1 MTTRKSVCARA
12 LHFIPVTFLVL
23 IVGFT
28 SQPSVRAGLTVD
40 IHSYR
45 YPYSFVSY
53 GWLSTNATPP
63 AAPLGDYL
71 ISSPNGSH
79 LRYRFDTNG
88 FNFITGGG
96 IGTTDF
102 NAFMNTLTNG
112 QWFIQVTNSSSTNTY
127 FFNVTAAGLSSNLF
141 NPATITFPANN
152 SQNVTNNPTFTWVDG
167 PIGWLGTAEV
177 SVRDEPYNNYYA
189 GTTLPPSATS
199 WSTPNPPLP
208 PGTNLF
214 HLVYLSNLTATV
226 VATIPRDISSN
237 AIAGWISTANLDV
250 NSEDVQFIVG
260 TGMSANTSLFGHYTF
275 DDQFYLEADSSGLG
289 HDAMGVFYTGGSSQF
304 PQYNASGITNGAV
317 EFDGENAF
325 YWGTNMVNV
334 LAGSY
339 TVSLWLKTTQ
349 SYGSDGD
356 DGYDGAAIFTGDD
369 SGDFPVPMAL
379 TGDKLAFY
387 TADPDH
393 TINSG
398 NSINSGTFK
407 HLVVTRDAATGLKC
421 IYVDGA
427 LDVSDP
433 GGTSPGIDS
442 YEVYLGYSYYS
453 GQGIVGVVDDLQVY
467 TGVLNTNQID
477 YLFNHPG
484 AVAPDTT
491 AGTNPPVDVE
501 LEISITRSQDLS
513 YGDSYLCFPRL
524 NSVNITEITEHRV
537 ESPNDQ
543 FDGSLTGSG
552 SSLLSSLGSVLNECT
567 NGLWKL
573 YINKNDPSEQLFTF
587 TVTITGVDTNLL
599 KAVTVISPANG
610 SSNVSTSPQF
620 TWSGPAGF
628 DGIFLQKYELP
639 FTNSVSTNLPGTATN
654 WPSPPVLNPGTNRFY
669 LSYHTN
675 DVPHITFSTPVDGS
689 SQPINSWITTAH
701 LNSDATVEFVVA
713 VGATPVQL
721 ANPNRSGGDFQFQF
735 LSQTGRTNVVQSRT
749 NLNLGMWLDRTNILG
764 DGTLKTIIL
773 PVSGA
778 PVEFFR
784 VSTQ

>member
-1 MTTRKSVCARA
+1 MSNFFNFR
-12 LHFIPVTFLVL
+12 LHYKFYVFLFGVF
-23 IVGFT
+23 V
-28 SQPSVRAGLTVD
+28 
-40 IHSYR
+40 R
-45 YPYSFVSY
+45 YPV
-53 GWLSTNATPP
+53 
-63 AAPLGDYL
+63 LGMY
-71 ISSPNGSH
+71 
-79 LRYRFDTNG
+79 
-88 FNFITGGG
+88 
-96 IGTTDF
+96 
-102 NAFMNTLTNG
+102 
-112 QWFIQVTNSSSTNTY
+112 
-127 FFNVTAAGLSSNLF
+127 
-141 NPATITFPANN
+141 
-152 SQNVTNNPTFTWVDG
+152 
-167 PIGWLGTAEV
+167 
-177 SVRDEPYNNYYA
+177 
-189 GTTLPPSATS
+189 
-199 WSTPNPPLP
+199 
-208 PGTNLF
+208 
-214 HLVYLSNLTATV
+214 ATV
-226 VATIPRDISSN
+226 AMLILQ
-237 AIAGWISTANLDV
+237 GST
-250 NSEDVQFIVG
+250 
-260 TGMSANTSLFGHYTF
+260 
-275 DDQFYLEADSSGLG
+275 
-289 HDAMGVFYTGGSSQF
+289 
-304 PQYNASGITNGAV
+304 
-317 EFDGENAF
+317 
-325 YWGTNMVNV
+325 
-334 LAGSY
+334 
-339 TVSLWLKTTQ
+339 
-349 SYGSDGD
+349 
-356 DGYDGAAIFTGDD
+356 
-369 SGDFPVPMAL
+369 
-379 TGDKLAFY
+379 
-387 TADPDH
+387 
-393 TINSG
+393 
-398 NSINSGTFK
+398 
-407 HLVVTRDAATGLKC
+407 
-421 IYVDGA
+421 
-427 LDVSDP
+427 
-433 GGTSPGIDS
+433 
-442 YEVYLGYSYYS
+442 
-453 GQGIVGVVDDLQVY
+453 GIVGVVDDLQVY

-764 DGTLKTIIL
+764 DGTLKTVIL